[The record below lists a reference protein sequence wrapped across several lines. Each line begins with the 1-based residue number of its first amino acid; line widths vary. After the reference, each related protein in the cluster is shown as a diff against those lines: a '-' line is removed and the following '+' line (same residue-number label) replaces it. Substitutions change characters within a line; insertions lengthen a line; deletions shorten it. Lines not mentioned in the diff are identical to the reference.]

1 MFSTKIES
9 EEEEDESL
17 QRRRKKKRQKDIVD
31 DSFDP
36 QTMQEIQSLVKVI
49 NLSIQ
54 FNSKSLDN

>member
-1 MFSTKIES
+1 LFSTKIES

-49 NLSIQ
+49 NL
-54 FNSKSLDN
+54 